1 MADVTIDD
9 LLNAQKTI
17 VEAVPDI
24 GVVLTRERYLDE
36 NGWVSLFTSLN
47 ADRSPKGVMIL
58 WQELVEQRV
67 GPRSCTIQQRHRFSY
82 EVLYPFDD
90 KRTDGETS
98 DIVFVRNLEAINKAL
113 NTVYT
118 VGRPWDLGLHFSFP
132 KADIQHQFLQGDGAR
147 NVTRW
152 GSGPAAVK
160 THYCSMYLDVLC
172 VVGQHP

>member
-1 MADVTIDD
+1 MDNVTVTD
-9 LLNAQKTI
+9 LLGAQKSI
-17 VEAVPDI
+17 VETVPGI

-47 ADRSPKGVMIL
+47 EDHSPRGVMVL
-58 WQELVEQRV
+58 WQELVEQKL
-67 GPRSCTIQQRHRFSY
+67 GPRSCTILQRHRFSY

-90 KRTDGETS
+90 RRQDGDVS
-98 DIVFVRNLEAINKAL
+98 DSVFVQNLQSINHAL

-118 VGRPWDLGLHFSFP
+118 TGRPWDLGLHDQFP
-132 KADIQHQFLQGDGAR
+132 LADIQHQFLQGDGAR

-160 THYCSMYLDVLC
+160 THYCSMTLDVLC
-172 VVGQHP
+172 VVSEHP

>member
-1 MADVTIDD
+1 MSDVLITD
-9 LLNAQKTI
+9 LLGAQKAI
-17 VEAVPDI
+17 IENIPDI

-36 NGWVSLFTSLN
+36 NGWVSLFTSMN
-47 ADRSPKGVMIL
+47 EDHSPRGVMIL
-58 WQELVEQRV
+58 WQQIVSQRV

-90 KRTDGETS
+90 KRQDGESS
-98 DIVFVRNLEAINKAL
+98 DVVFVQNLEAINRAL

-118 VGRPWDLGLHFSFP
+118 VGRPWDLGLHDQFP
-132 KADIQHQFLQGDGAR
+132 QADIEHQFLQGDGAR

-152 GSGPAAVK
+152 GAGPAAIK
-160 THYCSMYLDVLC
+160 THYCSMTLDVLC